1 MSNKI
6 TKNSTNE
13 QDVDQEKWIVKVEHV
28 DPDGP
33 SGELCIRLPVALME
47 QLSWEIGDEIEWKE
61 TEICEQWGEHMGCI
75 LSNLT
80 KNPKETL

>member
-13 QDVDQEKWIVKVEHV
+13 QSIDQKKWIFKVEHV
-28 DPDGP
+28 DLDGP
-33 SGELCIRLPVALME
+33 PGELCIRLPVALME
-47 QLSWEIGDEIEWKE
+47 QLSWEIGDEIEWEE
-61 TEICEQWGEHMGCI
+61 TEICEQWGEHMGFI